1 MAAAKHS
8 STSTATKQVAESEL
22 QLHLKQLVGKTFYK
36 EFPGHGKY
44 KGTIKKLHKE
54 TSLEGS
60 PMFHVK
66 YEDGETEDLTTW
78 ELVECGITVP
88 VARASSHKKRQTSI
102 PQVPAPYPGGDE
114 VLRLLLPAT
123 AMCNEDAS
131 KGPGKKGGA
140 KAAVPKSPKKAKKSP
155 KKKKSSSSSSS
166 SSSGSA
172 GSTALV
178 EAKHYHARHRPL
190 LLDAVDYGTLVSVW
204 MFARRFSQ
212 VLKLSRFSLQVFEDA
227 MMFDGSSVLLEDTVM
242 AMVRV
247 LLESDAYH
255 ESATM

>member
-1 MAAAKHS
+1 MAAAKYS
-8 STSTATKQVAESEL
+8 SSSTATKQVAESEL

-44 KGTIKKLHKE
+44 KGKIKKLHKE

-123 AMCNEDAS
+123 SICKEDAS
-131 KGPGKKGGA
+131 KEPREEGGA
-140 KAAVPKSPKKAKKSP
+140 KAAVPKSPKKAKTR
-155 KKKKSSSSSSS
+155 KKKSSSSSSS
-166 SSSGSA
+166 SSS
-172 GSTALV
+172 TALV
-178 EAKHYHARHRPL
+178 EPKHYHARHRPL
-190 LLDAVDYGTLVSVW
+190 FLDAVDYGTLVSVW

-255 ESATM
+255 ESVTM